1 MLSYKKFGAAL
12 GAIAFAFAL
21 TLTAADTV
29 EAQQSSW
36 VNLDGHAGIAIPMGD
51 LADVVDPGPAAG
63 LGFGYYISP
72 RVSVRGD
79 AGLDM
84 LSGVDVGTESAADV
98 RLWHLN
104 GGFDFSLTEPAA
116 GSFAAILNVGG
127 GFTVMDSDRIFDG
140 SSDLFI
146 GTNELYPSVNGGLKL
161 AFDLNEDIA
170 FMVGGQA
177 HLIFAD
183 EEDTGRI
190 AGVVSDAEAFDTA
203 VSIPVTAGLRVSLP

>member
-29 EAQQSSW
+29 EAQEGPW

-51 LADVVDPGPAAG
+51 LADVVDPGPAGG
-63 LGFGYYISP
+63 LGFGYHLTP

-79 AGLDM
+79 AGLDVM
-84 LSGVDVGTESAADV
+84 SGVDVGDESAADI

-104 GGFDFSLTEPAA
+104 GGFDFNLTDPTAS
-116 GSFAAILNVGG
+116 SFAAILNVGG
-127 GFTVMDSDRIFDG
+127 GFTVMDSDRILDS

-146 GTNELYPSVNGGLKL
+146 GMNEMYPSVNGGLKL
-161 AFDLNEDIA
+161 AFDLNDDIA

-177 HLIFAD
+177 HMIFAD
-183 EEDTGRI
+183 EEDTDRI
-190 AGVVSDAEAFDTA
+190 AGVVPGAEAFDTA